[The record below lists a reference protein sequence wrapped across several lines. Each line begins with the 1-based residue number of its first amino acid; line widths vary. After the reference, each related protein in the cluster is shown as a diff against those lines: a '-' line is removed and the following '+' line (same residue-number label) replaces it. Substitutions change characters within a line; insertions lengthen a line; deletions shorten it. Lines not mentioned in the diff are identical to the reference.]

1 MELIYKLCVCVS
13 DCVRLFGEK
22 HAGVEVDR
30 RDSRHSFI

>member
-1 MELIYKLCVCVS
+1 VCVFV
-13 DCVRLFGEK
+13 CQIVGGEK